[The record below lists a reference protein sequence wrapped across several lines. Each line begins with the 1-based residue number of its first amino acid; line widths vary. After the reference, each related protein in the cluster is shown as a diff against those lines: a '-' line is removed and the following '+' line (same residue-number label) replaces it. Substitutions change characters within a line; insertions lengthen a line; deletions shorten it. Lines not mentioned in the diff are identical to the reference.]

1 MAASM
6 EAKVTAATPPSS
18 GRLGPMLS
26 RVPLAFCCVVLAIGT
41 CGCFLPALSL
51 APLAID
57 AAEGVGSAV
66 LAVTEGAVV
75 EAHKGSGKSG
85 DEDHTGE
92 SEMDREQRCDQLQM
106 DAPGVIELHKGAAGA
121 TEYRELQLGGP
132 LDRPQWIATV
142 DKDTNAGG
150 WRPAVNFLRMNF
162 TPPLGALPDAGS
174 AYLAYTLVEAEPA
187 AAEDRLA
194 AMTLN
199 FGKTVGTF
207 DWNGQRY
214 QFALAHKLPCFPPP
228 P

>member
-18 GRLGPMLS
+18 RRPRPTLV

-85 DEDHTGE
+85 DEDHAGE
-92 SEMDREQRCDQLQM
+92 SEMER
-106 DAPGVIELHKGAAGA
+106 
-121 TEYRELQLGGP
+121 
-132 LDRPQWIATV
+132 
-142 DKDTNAGG
+142 
-150 WRPAVNFLRMNF
+150 
-162 TPPLGALPDAGS
+162 
-174 AYLAYTLVEAEPA
+174 
-187 AAEDRLA
+187 EDR
-194 AMTLN
+194 
-199 FGKTVGTF
+199 
-207 DWNGQRY
+207 
-214 QFALAHKLPCFPPP
+214 C
-228 P
+228 